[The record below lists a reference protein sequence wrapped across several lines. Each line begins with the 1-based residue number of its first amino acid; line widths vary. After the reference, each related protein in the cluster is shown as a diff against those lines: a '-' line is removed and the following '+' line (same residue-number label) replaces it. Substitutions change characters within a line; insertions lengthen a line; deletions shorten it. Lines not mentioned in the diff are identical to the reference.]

1 MKLPTLSLPAKPDIF
16 KSRKFWTAI
25 IGLMFD
31 VAIAYIPEFEP
42 IRTELILSCTV
53 IVGLVIDGF
62 AREDRA
68 IAAQTGKRNMKY
80 GVTVTAADWE
90 EVAS

>member
-1 MKLPTLSLPAKPDIF
+1 MKLPTLSLPAKPDLF
-16 KSRKFWTAI
+16 KSRKFWVAV

-31 VAIAYIPEFEP
+31 VIVAYIPELEP
-42 IRTELILSCTV
+42 VRAELILSCTV
-53 IVGLVIDGF
+53 MVGLVIDGY

-68 IAAQTGKRNMKY
+68 IAAQTGKRNTKY
-80 GVTVTAADWE
+80 GTTVTAADWE